1 MPLSP
6 QEPSDALITL
16 LGDQAGRMFPPPAQ
30 PVLLLSLFTQRPH
43 RKRVF
48 QLLCSQ
54 GLWEVRLLSSETLLL
69 WSLRATRSTASL
81 LAAHTPKRAAAVPS
95 GRLSTQEAAS
105 EVSNR

>member
-1 MPLSP
+1 MS
-6 QEPSDALITL
+6 L
-16 LGDQAGRMFPPPAQ
+16 LPYSDQAGRMFPPPEATARSFSYLYS
-30 PVLLLSLFTQRPH
+30 PTSEKKRGYYKKRNVLRNI
-43 RKRVF
+43 V
-48 QLLCSQ
+48 CAQ
-54 GLWEVRLLSSETLLL
+54 GLQEVRLLSSETLLL

>member
-1 MPLSP
+1 
-6 QEPSDALITL
+6 
-16 LGDQAGRMFPPPAQ
+16 MFPPPEATARSFSYLYSPNVREEEGICQ
-30 PVLLLSLFTQRPH
+30 E
-43 RKRVF
+43 KE
-48 QLLCSQ
+48 CSKNIVCAQ
-54 GLWEVRLLSSETLLL
+54 GLQEVRLLSSETLLL

>member
-1 MPLSP
+1 MC
-6 QEPSDALITL
+6 A
-16 LGDQAGRMFPPPAQ
+16 
-30 PVLLLSLFTQRPH
+30 
-43 RKRVF
+43 
-48 QLLCSQ
+48 Q
-54 GLWEVRLLSSETLLL
+54 GLQEVRLLSSETLLL